1 MQAVSE
7 KTRLVSLEALHFAL
21 VLFCLL
27 KHGEGAEIAVLAGG
41 GVLFTRVQAVLT
53 GFEFANHG

>member
-7 KTRLVSLEALHFAL
+7 KTRLVSLEALHFAF

-41 GVLFTRVQAVLT
+41 GVLFMRV
-53 GFEFANHG
+53 